1 MPKNSIYKGTLMHKR
16 FVPKEHKF
24 TYSIFYTLINIDDLD
39 DLKKKYI
46 FFSYNSFNL
55 FSIYDR
61 DHGPR
66 NNKKIKP
73 WILNILKKTGIKT
86 MNNKIFILSIQR
98 ILGHVFNPLTIF
110 FCYNYKNNLEALI
123 YEVKNTFNE
132 QHCYVFKLNKKDLKK
147 KYFNHSC
154 KKKFHVSPFWD
165 MSANYNFKIKNPDY
179 NFFSSITMNK
189 NNKKI
194 FNAVLNCKYKKINY
208 KNLLILFLKFP
219 FLTIKVVLAIYFE
232 AFKIFIFK
240 GAKYF
245 KKPRLNSK
253 LTLNKK

>member
-1 MPKNSIYKGTLMHKR
+1 MHKR

-86 MNNKIFILSIQR
+86 MNNKIFILSIPR

-147 KYFNHSC
+147 NILIIHA
-154 KKKFHVSPFWD
+154 KK
-165 MSANYNFKIKNPDY
+165 NFT
-179 NFFSSITMNK
+179 F
-189 NNKKI
+189 
-194 FNAVLNCKYKKINY
+194 
-208 KNLLILFLKFP
+208 LLFGICLQIIILK
-219 FLTIKVVLAIYFE
+219 
-232 AFKIFIFK
+232 
-240 GAKYF
+240 
-245 KKPRLNSK
+245 
-253 LTLNKK
+253 

>member
-1 MPKNSIYKGTLMHKR
+1 MTSSIYNGTVVHKR
-16 FVPKEHKF
+16 FRPKVHFFKYKVF
-24 TYSIFYTLINIDDLD
+24 SLLIDLSE
-39 DLKKKYI
+39 LNSLEKKII

-86 MNNKIFILSIQR
+86 MNNKIFILSIPR

-147 KYFNHSC
+147 K
-154 KKKFHVSPFWD
+154 
-165 MSANYNFKIKNPDY
+165 
-179 NFFSSITMNK
+179 
-189 NNKKI
+189 I
-194 FNAVLNCKYKKINY
+194 F
-208 KNLLILFLKFP
+208 
-219 FLTIKVVLAIYFE
+219 
-232 AFKIFIFK
+232 
-240 GAKYF
+240 
-245 KKPRLNSK
+245 
-253 LTLNKK
+253 